1 MLVDELTLC
10 LAIKYASHQFGFL
23 HRLTLINNEIQS
35 TPSFFSKFIKK
46 FNSEANKD
54 KSSSM
59 LKKFLKW
66 EFLAFSSSFCM
77 GCRFKPFL
85 NAFVWLI
92 RMLYHRTKGEAT
104 DQDILNLIGPPIR
117 LRLLG
122 NKNLNTKPLS
132 QNAILGQSCNIIQ
145 F

>member
-1 MLVDELTLC
+1 
-10 LAIKYASHQFGFL
+10 
-23 HRLTLINNEIQS
+23 
-35 TPSFFSKFIKK
+35 
-46 FNSEANKD
+46 
-54 KSSSM
+54 M

-104 DQDILNLIGPPIR
+104 DQDMLESDWSPHPPQA
-117 LRLLG
+117 
-122 NKNLNTKPLS
+122 S
-132 QNAILGQSCNIIQ
+132 WEM
-145 F
+145 